1 MPEKLNTIVRLLNKE
16 LKIHDINDYSKNGLQ
31 VRASN
36 TINKV
41 GLATD
46 ASMETFKVA
55 KALGC
60 DLVIVHHGMFW
71 KGVKDSFGINKRRV
85 SFLKRNHI
93 SVYAAHLPL
102 DKSKKYGHNAYL
114 LEILGVKPKIKFSTV
129 GYIGYLNNPKALSVI
144 AANLQRKLG
153 AKCKVWNFGK
163 NKVKKIAA
171 LSGSGRSGIPDVLKK
186 KVDLLITGELSYAD
200 YYTAKEKRLNVI
212 LAGHYKT
219 ETSGVKAVGE
229 LLRQKYGIKTVF
241 IDLPTGL

>member
-16 LKIHDINDYSKNGLQ
+16 LKIHDIWDYSKNGLQ

-36 TINKV
+36 MIQKV

-46 ASMETFKVA
+46 ASMETFKIA
-55 KALGC
+55 KSLGC

-71 KGVKDSFGINKRRV
+71 KGVKDNFGINKRRV
-85 SFLKRNHI
+85 SFLKKNHV

-102 DKSKKYGHNAYL
+102 DESKKYGHNAYL
-114 LEILGVKPKIKFSTV
+114 LEILGVKPQIKFSKV
-129 GYIGYLNNPKALSVI
+129 GYIGNLNNAKSISSI
-144 AANLQRKLG
+144 ANVLQKKLNT
-153 AKCKVWNFGK
+153 KCTVWNFGK
-163 NKVKKIAA
+163 NKVKKVAA
-171 LSGSGRSGIPDVLKK
+171 LSGSGRSGMPDVLRG
-186 KVDLLITGELSYAD
+186 KVDLIITGELSYGD
-200 YYTAKEKRLNVI
+200 YYTAKEKGLNVI

-219 ETSGVKAVGE
+219 ETSGVKAIGE